1 MSPTEIE
8 VQESLSFG
16 LQIKKTTL
24 DKSGDGTAGFI
35 LLQNPASAPPRPE
48 EAEWCAN
55 EVWNKPT

>member
-35 LLQNPASAPPRPE
+35 LLQNPTSAPPRPE
-48 EAEWCAN
+48 EAVWCAN
-55 EVWNKPT
+55 EV